1 MATFILDIV
10 YKVIQRLSTAIFTF
24 GVVNLLILL
33 FVLTGAKRGKKSVQ
47 VYCNTLLLWTVGKEI
62 MSMKRVFILGTLLVF
77 MLGTTGSYAGTGRTA
92 AQFLSLGGGTR
103 AAGMGDTFTAVSGDV
118 IAAFWNPG
126 GLASISEM
134 QMTVSY
140 TNYAAMFGEAS
151 EGMYYGLTAFAMPV
165 RDWGV
170 LGTSLQLQDQGTM
183 VITTDSPEPV
193 GEADLGMNWA
203 WALCY
208 ADEISDSLLAGVNAK
223 IIHQKLWTESDTAY
237 AADIGVQYAMSA
249 VPLSIGAALQ
259 NLGTGIQM
267 TDEYQAQPLPRN
279 LRFGL
284 ALRLVDTPA
293 HRFQI
298 VSDYTSFVDKLSEA
312 EEDKENPDFDAKKA
326 GVGVYAFLPENSQRG
341 LGAEY
346 WYSNALGVR
355 VGYKYV
361 PDMPGKH
368 ITMGFSVRYSG
379 YQIDYARVPGIDV
392 PGGSDIDKVALLF
405 RF

>member
-1 MATFILDIV
+1 MKHVSMWGT
-10 YKVIQRLSTAIFTF
+10 
-24 GVVNLLILL
+24 ILL
-33 FVLTGAKRGKKSVQ
+33 FMICSV
-47 VYCNTLLLWTVGKEI
+47 
-62 MSMKRVFILGTLLVF
+62 S
-77 MLGTTGSYAGTGRTA
+77 SYAGTGRTA
-92 AQFLSLGGGTR
+92 AQFLDLGGGTR
-103 AAGMGDTFTAVSGDV
+103 AAGMGDTFVAVSGDV

-140 TNYAAMFGEAS
+140 MNYSAMFGEAS

-165 RDWGV
+165 KDWGV
-170 LGTSLQLQDQGTM
+170 FGTSLQIQDQGTM

-193 GEADLGMNWA
+193 GEEDLGMNWA

-208 ADEISDSLLAGVNAK
+208 ADEVSDSLMAGINAK
-223 IIHQKLWTESDTAY
+223 IIHQTLWTESDTAY
-237 AADIGVQYAMSA
+237 AADIGVQYAVPV
-249 VPLSIGAALQ
+249 VPLKVGVALQ

-267 TDEYQAQPLPRN
+267 TDEYQTQPLPRN
-279 LRFGL
+279 LKIGL
-284 ALRLVDTPA
+284 AVKVIDTPD

-298 VSDYTSFVDKLSEA
+298 VSDYTSLVDKLSEA
-312 EEDKENPDFDAKKA
+312 EEDKENPAFDAEKA
-326 GVGVYAFLPENSQRG
+326 GVGIHALRPSNSKRG

-346 WYSNALGVR
+346 WYASVLGIR

-368 ITMGFSVRYSG
+368 ITMGFSIRYEN

-392 PGGSDIDKVALLF
+392 PGGGDIDKIAILL